1 MILLHCDRSGSAL
14 NKARDLCRI
23 LANLHVH
30 HTCHAALKNVKQRRH
45 STTTGCPLSVKDM
58 QKISHTRVIF
68 LNKRPE
74 TPGQNFKYVLKQHSK
89 IPGLQNFIFKG
100 DLQCF
105 TPRFCFSGLR
115 KKAPAVQLFMCSSQ
129 KSGCCPASMDI
140 HGWKS
145 RKSSL
150 SWAPAAT
157 LPWFK
162 ANAFYTAGVH
172 LQLFLVSFQLLWKS
186 SSMVAEGVPQ
196 GSSSSCCEKS
206 RARKGLWSA
215 IFCPA
220 VPPHYW
226 VTGDTA
232 LETTDSYHCRQGLSS
247 NTCLQSVALCLPS
260 LFSSLGPELKD
271 SYEKRRFGLHLDCLI
286 SACLR
291 GQDQGREGACWRISL
306 SYNQSLGFCQR
317 LWAQLSMGQGEWP
330 LRARKEEQWM
340 SWSFSGKRFTT
351 AQTICLLSI

>member
-30 HTCHAALKNVKQRRH
+30 HTCHAALKNVNQRRH

-129 KSGCCPASMDI
+129 KSGCCPVSMDI

-172 LQLFLVSFQLLWKS
+172 LLLFLVSFQLLWKS
-186 SSMVAEGVPQ
+186 STMVAEGVEERQ
-196 GSSSSCCEKS
+196 QLQL
-206 RARKGLWSA
+206 LW
-215 IFCPA
+215 
-220 VPPHYW
+220 
-226 VTGDTA
+226 
-232 LETTDSYHCRQGLSS
+232 EE
-247 NTCLQSVALCLPS
+247 QSP
-260 LFSSLGPELKD
+260 
-271 SYEKRRFGLHLDCLI
+271 
-286 SACLR
+286 
-291 GQDQGREGACWRISL
+291 EGALKCHILPCCS
-306 SYNQSLGFCQR
+306 S
-317 LWAQLSMGQGEWP
+317 P
-330 LRARKEEQWM
+330 
-340 SWSFSGKRFTT
+340 
-351 AQTICLLSI
+351 LLSDWGHSPGNNRFLSLQTRFKF